1 MRYDPQKH
9 ISGVEFH
16 GGSNGGLKIQ
26 LGPQNP
32 AVIRDNSCQIE
43 IFGKIMKNVF
53 YAEFHGESNGAIH
66 FRLRRRNLSKMQKI
80 DLSIRSGSFF
90 DVSWIAES
98 DFRNSFR
105 ITESAMK
112 F

>member
-1 MRYDPQKH
+1 MQNFMGNRMVPSIFVYD
-9 ISGVEFH
+9 
-16 GGSNGGLKIQ
+16 
-26 LGPQNP
+26 
-32 AVIRDNSCQIE
+32 AE
-43 IFGKIMKNVF
+43 I
-53 YAEFHGESNGAIH
+53 
-66 FRLRRRNLSKMQKI
+66 LSKMQKI

-98 DFRNSFR
+98 DFWNSFK